1 MLIGD
6 IIAERRDK
14 LDITQEGLAEKAE
27 ISQTHISRIERNKD
41 KPSLKLLERLAQAL
55 QCSLY
60 IDLIPDGE
68 EPPKPSQ
75 AHVTALRQQAVP
87 ASPSIMEMT
96 ASLNERLKHEYESLS
111 HHEKVAIE
119 GLLASCM
126 ATIQQENHA
135 DVKAG

>member
-1 MLIGD
+1 MENPSIDL
-6 IIAERRDK
+6 
-14 LDITQEGLAEKAE
+14 LQ
-27 ISQTHISRIERNKD
+27 RI
-41 KPSLKLLERLAQAL
+41 AQAL

-60 IDLIPDGE
+60 IDLIPEGE
-68 EPPKPSQ
+68 QPQQQPEARSQ
-75 AHVTALRQQAVP
+75 TLQQAVP
-87 ASPSIMEMT
+87 AQLSVMELT

-126 ATIQQENHA
+126 ATIQQEKHC

>member
-1 MLIGD
+1 MGIGEK
-6 IIAERRDK
+6 INTIRK
-14 LDITQEGLAEKAE
+14 QLKITQQSLAEKVGA
-27 ISQTHISRIERNKD
+27 SQTHISSIIRDVENPSIDLLQRI
-41 KPSLKLLERLAQAL
+41 AQAL

-60 IDLIPDGE
+60 IDLIPEGKQ
-68 EPPKPSQ
+68 PPQQPE
-75 AHVTALRQQAVP
+75 AHTQILQQATP
-87 ASPSIMEMT
+87 APLSIMELT

>member
-55 QCSLY
+55 HCSLY
-60 IDLIPDGE
+60 IDLIPEGE
-68 EPPKPSQ
+68 QPPQQQETHSPTLQ
-75 AHVTALRQQAVP
+75 QQA
-87 ASPSIMEMT
+87 ASAPQSIMELT
-96 ASLNERLKHEYESLS
+96 ASLNERLKHEYESLNQP
-111 HHEKVAIE
+111 EKVAIE

-135 DVKAG
+135 DEKAG

>member
-1 MLIGD
+1 MGIGEN
-6 IIAERRDK
+6 INILRK
-14 LDITQEGLAEKAE
+14 QQKITQQSLAEKVGA
-27 ISQTHISRIERNKD
+27 SQTHISSIIRDVENPSIDLLQRI
-41 KPSLKLLERLAQAL
+41 AQAL

-60 IDLIPDGE
+60 IDLIPEGE
-68 EPPKPSQ
+68 QPQQQPEARSQ
-75 AHVTALRQQAVP
+75 TLQQAVP
-87 ASPSIMEMT
+87 AQLSVMELT

-126 ATIQQENHA
+126 ATIQQEKHC

>member
-1 MLIGD
+1 MGIGEK
-6 IIAERRDK
+6 INTIRK
-14 LDITQEGLAEKAE
+14 QLKITQQSLAEKVGA
-27 ISQTHISRIERNKD
+27 SQTHISSIIRDVENPSIDLLQRI
-41 KPSLKLLERLAQAL
+41 AQAL

-60 IDLIPDGE
+60 IDLIPEGE
-68 EPPKPSQ
+68 QPP
-75 AHVTALRQQAVP
+75 QQSEARPQTLQP
-87 ASPSIMEMT
+87 AASAPLSIMELT

-126 ATIQQENHA
+126 ATVQQESHA

>member
-60 IDLIPDGE
+60 IDLIPEGE
-68 EPPKPSQ
+68 QPPQQPEARSQ
-75 AHVTALRQQAVP
+75 TLQQAAP
-87 ASPSIMEMT
+87 APLSIMELT

>member
-1 MLIGD
+1 MTAGYS
-6 IIAERRDK
+6 ERVTGTF
-14 LDITQEGLAEKAE
+14 L
-27 ISQTHISRIERNKD
+27 SR
-41 KPSLKLLERLAQAL
+41 A
-55 QCSLY
+55 
-60 IDLIPDGE
+60 
-68 EPPKPSQ
+68 
-75 AHVTALRQQAVP
+75 AVP
-87 ASPSIMEMT
+87 APLSVMELT

>member
-1 MLIGD
+1 MGIGEK
-6 IIAERRDK
+6 INTIRK
-14 LDITQEGLAEKAE
+14 QLKITQQSLAEKVGA
-27 ISQTHISRIERNKD
+27 SQTHISSIIRDVENPSIDLLQRI
-41 KPSLKLLERLAQAL
+41 AQAL

-60 IDLIPDGE
+60 IDLIPEGE
-68 EPPKPSQ
+68 QPQQQPEARSQ
-75 AHVTALRQQAVP
+75 TLQQAVP
-87 ASPSIMEMT
+87 AQLSVMELT

-126 ATIQQENHA
+126 ATIQQEKHC

>member
-1 MLIGD
+1 MGIGEK
-6 IIAERRDK
+6 INILRK
-14 LDITQEGLAEKAE
+14 QQKITQQSLAEKVGA
-27 ISQTHISRIERNKD
+27 SQTHISSIIRDVENPSIDLLQRI
-41 KPSLKLLERLAQAL
+41 AQAL

-60 IDLIPDGE
+60 IDLIPEGE
-68 EPPKPSQ
+68 QPQQQPEAYSQ
-75 AHVTALRQQAVP
+75 TLQQAAPTPLSV
-87 ASPSIMEMT
+87 IELT

-126 ATIQQENHA
+126 ATIQQEKRC

>member
-1 MLIGD
+1 MGIGEK
-6 IIAERRDK
+6 INILRK
-14 LDITQEGLAEKAE
+14 QLKITQQSLAEKVGA
-27 ISQTHISRIERNKD
+27 SQTHISSIIRDVENPSIDLLQRI
-41 KPSLKLLERLAQAL
+41 AQAL

-60 IDLIPDGE
+60 IDLIPEGE
-68 EPPKPSQ
+68 QPPQPPEARPQ
-75 AHVTALRQQAVP
+75 TLQQAAP
-87 ASPSIMEMT
+87 APLSIMELT

>member
-60 IDLIPDGE
+60 IDLIPEGE
-68 EPPKPSQ
+68 QPPQQPEARPQTLLTAPS
-75 AHVTALRQQAVP
+75 ATL
-87 ASPSIMEMT
+87 SIMELAT
-96 ASLNERLKHEYESLS
+96 SLNKQLKYEYDELNSD
-111 HHEKVAIE
+111 EKVAIE
-119 GLLASCM
+119 GLLASCT
-126 ATIQQENHA
+126 ATIQQEKLKNE
-135 DVKAG
+135 KAG

>member
-1 MLIGD
+1 MGIGEK
-6 IIAERRDK
+6 INILRK
-14 LDITQEGLAEKAE
+14 QQKITQQSLAEKVGA
-27 ISQTHISRIERNKD
+27 SQTHISSIIRDVENPSIDLLQRI
-41 KPSLKLLERLAQAL
+41 AQAL

-60 IDLIPDGE
+60 IDLIPEGE
-68 EPPKPSQ
+68 QPQQQPEAYSQ
-75 AHVTALRQQAVP
+75 TLQQAAPTPLSV
-87 ASPSIMEMT
+87 MELT

-126 ATIQQENHA
+126 ATIQQEKRC

>member
-6 IIAERRDK
+6 IIAERRDR

-60 IDLIPDGE
+60 IDLIPEGDQ
-68 EPPKPSQ
+68 PPQQQEARSHTLPHQ
-75 AHVTALRQQAVP
+75 AASVP
-87 ASPSIMEMT
+87 PSIMELT

>member
-6 IIAERRDK
+6 RIAERRDK

-60 IDLIPDGE
+60 IDLIPEGE
-68 EPPKPSQ
+68 QPLQQPEARSQ
-75 AHVTALRQQAVP
+75 TLHQTAPTPL
-87 ASPSIMEMT
+87 SIMELT
-96 ASLNERLKHEYESLS
+96 ASLNERLKHEYELLS

-126 ATIQQENHA
+126 ATIQQEKHY
-135 DVKAG
+135 DIKAG

>member
-60 IDLIPDGE
+60 IDLIPEGE
-68 EPPKPSQ
+68 QPQQQPEARSQ
-75 AHVTALRQQAVP
+75 TLQQAVP
-87 ASPSIMEMT
+87 APLSVMELT

-126 ATIQQENHA
+126 ATIQQEKHC